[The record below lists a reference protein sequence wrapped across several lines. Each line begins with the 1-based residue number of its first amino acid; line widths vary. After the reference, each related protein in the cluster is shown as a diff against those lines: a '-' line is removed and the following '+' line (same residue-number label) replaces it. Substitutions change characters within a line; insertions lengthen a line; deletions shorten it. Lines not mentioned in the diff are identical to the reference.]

1 MVDLPDLW
9 LTSQIFSRKLSS
21 DFYDMDWEGIFA
33 NKNGLLNRRNVA
45 FNDLIS
51 IWRLMKYDQIQG
63 ENSPSNCFFEPDH
76 CKCLPQWPTLSAP
89 AASESLGIFMPW
101 IIPI

>member
-9 LTSQIFSRKLSS
+9 LTSQIFSGLAGKLSS

-33 NKNGLLNRRNVA
+33 RKNRLNSEKFFFLNRRNVA

-63 ENSPSNCFFEPDH
+63 ENSPSNSFFEPDH
-76 CKCLPQWPTLSAP
+76 CKCLPQWPT
-89 AASESLGIFMPW
+89 
-101 IIPI
+101 